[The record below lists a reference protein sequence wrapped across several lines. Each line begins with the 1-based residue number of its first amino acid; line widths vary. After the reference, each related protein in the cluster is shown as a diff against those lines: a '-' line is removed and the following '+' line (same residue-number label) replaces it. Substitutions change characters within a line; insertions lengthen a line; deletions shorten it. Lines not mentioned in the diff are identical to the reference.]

1 MMYNHLSWGFY
12 HQHLGWFGRPN
23 RRFNQRNYEL
33 YITFRFPQQ
42 KHDIVYTYMCIH
54 IYTHMLHNILR
65 CVVVVKQSIQCF
77 PYCLYLF
84 VRVFYMIEVGIT

>member
-1 MMYNHLSWGFY
+1 MMYNHPSWGFY

-33 YITFRFPQQ
+33 FLGFPSENMTSFTPTC
-42 KHDIVYTYMCIH
+42 VY